1 VRALRLGADDYVT
14 KPFGAE
20 ELLARVAAVLRRSE
34 PGPLR
39 DGVGAPAAFV
49 VGELAIDFAVRRV
62 AVGGR
67 EVHLT
72 PAEYQLL
79 YHLALNAG
87 RILVPEE
94 LLRRVWG
101 PGYED
106 QTELLHTTVR
116 RLRRKV
122 EPDPAAPRYV
132 LTRRRIGYL
141 LAAPGASAA

>member
-1 VRALRLGADDYVT
+1 
-14 KPFGAE
+14 
-20 ELLARVAAVLRRSE
+20 
-34 PGPLR
+34 
-39 DGVGAPAAFV
+39 
-49 VGELAIDFAVRRV
+49 
-62 AVGGR
+62 VGGR

-72 PAEYQLL
+72 PAEYRLL
-79 YHLALNAG
+79 SHLALNAG

-101 PGYED
+101 PGYEG
-106 QTELLHTTVR
+106 QHEVLHTTVR

-141 LAAPGASAA
+141 LAAPGDLPGPGPRPGQGSTYP